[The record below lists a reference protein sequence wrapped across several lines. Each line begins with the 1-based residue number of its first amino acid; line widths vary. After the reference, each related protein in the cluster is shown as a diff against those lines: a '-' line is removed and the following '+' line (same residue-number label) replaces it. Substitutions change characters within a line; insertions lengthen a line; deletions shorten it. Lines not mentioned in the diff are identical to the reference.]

1 MKSPELPTQL
11 MNENEPKLL
20 FKVTFL
26 RHEKSLYKEVG
37 HDLTQDGVEKAIETG
52 KKLREE
58 GVINNEDKTYL
69 IHSPQARAKGT
80 LDFIAQGAGLE
91 DKPKRSIDQ
100 LRMSDMLDFDAF
112 MKRFDELG
120 GDGEL
125 IAKDHYTNPMHAK
138 DSKVIEPHESKK
150 KRLYRSCEYLIRWFE
165 HHPSQDVTPHVIAV
179 SHFEI
184 ITHLIDD
191 VFGIKNIGRY
201 SAPRH
206 GEAVFIE
213 AYEGRN
219 KDEMLLRVTYEGETK
234 EVCFDRK
241 NRSVKVE

>member
-1 MKSPELPTQL
+1 MESPKLPTQL
-11 MNENEPKLL
+11 TKDKEPKLL

-26 RHEKSLYKEVG
+26 RHEKSLYKDIG
-37 HDLTQDGVEKAIETG
+37 HDLTSDGAERATEIG
-52 KKLREE
+52 KKLRKE
-58 GVINNEDKTYL
+58 GVINDEDDTYL

-80 LDFIAQGAGLE
+80 LDLVAQGAGIG

-112 MKRFDELG
+112 MKRSNELG

-125 IAKDHYTNPMHAK
+125 IEKENYTHPIQ
-138 DSKVIEPHESKK
+138 SKGSEVIDPHESKK
-150 KRLYRSCEYLIRWFE
+150 KRLYRACEYLIRWFE
-165 HHPSQDVTPHVIAV
+165 HHPSQSATPHIIAV

-206 GEAVFIE
+206 GETVSIE
-213 AYEGRN
+213 AYESGKKN
-219 KDEMLLRVTYEGETK
+219 ETLLKVTYEGKTK
-234 EVCFDRK
+234 EVYFDRE
-241 NRSVKVE
+241 NRSIKVE